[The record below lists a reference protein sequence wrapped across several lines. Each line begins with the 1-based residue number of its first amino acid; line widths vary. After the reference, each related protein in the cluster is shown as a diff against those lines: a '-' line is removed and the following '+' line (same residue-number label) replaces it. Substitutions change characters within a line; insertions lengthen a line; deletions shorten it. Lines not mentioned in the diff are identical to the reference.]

1 MPARVGV
8 LKVTI
13 GDGQI
18 SAEAGGN
25 IGPLEWL
32 AAIELAKARIVSEIV
47 KGRSLQD
54 IARHIAKPPEV
65 H

>member
-8 LKVTI
+8 LKITI
-13 GDGQI
+13 GDGQV

-25 IGPLEWL
+25 IGPLEWI
-32 AAIELAKARIVSEIV
+32 AGMELAKARILNELT

-54 IARHIAKPPEV
+54 IARQIAKPPEAR
-65 H
+65 